1 MSSYNTKP
9 GVDWNLIKADFDAGM
24 SIAECVRRQCGR
36 GVSITK
42 RAIQKRRDKEGWDK
56 KAAIYA
62 AAHKLPSVIAQAT
75 GAATTTV
82 RTEGRARAILESFQK
97 GLPQKTAARLA
108 GIAENS
114 LINWRQEDEAFDAA
128 CEAAIEAWHASM
140 VGHVEAAAPRDW
152 KAAQWRLQTHSRT
165 KADYADKANSG
176 TTIQVMVNIDR
187 AAQDDSVTIDGQALS

>member
-1 MSSYNTKP
+1 MSSFNVKP
-9 GVDWNLIKADFDAGM
+9 GVDWSAIKADFDAGL
-24 SIAECVRRQCGR
+24 SLAECVRRQCER

-62 AAHKLPSVIAQAT
+62 AAAKLPSVIAQAT

-82 RTEGRARAILESFQK
+82 RTEDRAKSILESFQK

-108 GIAENS
+108 GIAEHS
-114 LINWRQEDEAFDAA
+114 LINWRQDDDVFDAA
-128 CEAAIEAWHASM
+128 CEAAIEAWHATM

-165 KADYADKANSG
+165 KADYADSQRTG
-176 TTIQVMVNIDR
+176 TVIQVNIAVDR
-187 AAQDDSVTIDGQALS
+187 AAPDTVTVEHKP